1 MIDKKDGLEKR
12 VVSKIKEFKKE
23 IDEILGD
30 DEEHKVLLTLSV
42 SKIKDGCL
50 IGSSGI
56 VVRNIKSDGD
66 FIRSLCLSVIELSSE
81 KKLNECDRFSSLE
94 DTLSKK
100 LSFSIFKEKEAKK
113 ESKESMSEFLKSL
126 TDGVSFID
134 LYKKIGSRK
143 IIIERLQESF
153 EERFKENDFIKK
165 FIEEQTDIINKMY
178 ENKEIKE

>member
-1 MIDKKDGLEKR
+1 
-12 VVSKIKEFKKE
+12 
-23 IDEILGD
+23 
-30 DEEHKVLLTLSV
+30 
-42 SKIKDGCL
+42 
-50 IGSSGI
+50 
-56 VVRNIKSDGD
+56 
-66 FIRSLCLSVIELSSE
+66 VIELSSE